1 MAALHGFLL
10 DSGNLPREDQ
20 HIEGFADLV
29 CEAAAAIVSSMKD
42 VYTDTGVLY
51 ALQFVMPYARSRLSF
66 RTVAAIGTILEC
78 FSPTSDDG
86 ATSVLSLCR
95 DLVERKKI
103 VVFEGCIAFIMA
115 RYQVHNCVGSIEAAT
130 DWLVKGIEMESL
142 ILPMEQAGS
151 CFRLLTSLCIDAALE
166 VLQCIVDSQLDP
178 DTLTAARS
186 ILSACGRGPTSVLS
200 IPAVSLLTHILDVW
214 TSIASNQTSAAT
226 SGLAHLLEKKN
237 QHPIILIQSELL
249 HIAALFLGGQDL
261 AQRNFEGVA
270 VVEKDDTS
278 VLLEL
283 LEGNGDTSMSSKQ
296 DRLSLESALSLSRKA
311 QRHASSGFLVPKCR
325 SRGALAGSV
334 STIESTDSLL

>member
-1 MAALHGFLL
+1 
-10 DSGNLPREDQ
+10 
-20 HIEGFADLV
+20 
-29 CEAAAAIVSSMKD
+29 MKD

-95 DLVERKKI
+95 DLVESKKI
-103 VVFEGCIAFIMA
+103 VVFEGCIAFIMT

-166 VLQCIVDSQLDP
+166 VLQCIVDAQLDP
-178 DTLTAARS
+178 DTARS

-214 TSIASNQTSAAT
+214 TSLASDQTSATT
-226 SGLAHLLEKKN
+226 SGLTHLLEKKN
-237 QHPIILIQSELL
+237 QHPIILIRSELL
-249 HIAALFLGGQDL
+249 HIATLFLGGKDL

-270 VVEKDDTS
+270 VIEKDDTS

-283 LEGNGDTSMSSKQ
+283 LEGDGDTSMSSKQ

-311 QRHASSGFLVPKCR
+311 QRHASSGFLVPKRR